1 MSVLDRVLA
10 QIDGATNLAMV
21 NGTFVNIAENLG
33 GSDGAGIDG
42 SITNIVSGV
51 AEATERA
58 LASTGVS
65 AMDIAIPTVNFGDMA
80 TTALGAV
87 NTGEISLGVNA
98 SVDEAATRTTRA
110 VSSVMT
116 QLGGDAAQGNL
127 VLNIASNMTGIDG
140 AITNTLMMVNGTIG
154 VLSTTALG
162 AVNTGAITSGVNTT
176 VQGIVGIEG

>member
-1 MSVLDRVLA
+1 
-10 QIDGATNLAMV
+10 
-21 NGTFVNIAENLG
+21 
-33 GSDGAGIDG
+33 
-42 SITNIVSGV
+42 
-51 AEATERA
+51 
-58 LASTGVS
+58 
-65 AMDIAIPTVNFGDMA
+65 
-80 TTALGAV
+80 
-87 NTGEISLGVNA
+87 
-98 SVDEAATRTTRA
+98 
-110 VSSVMT
+110 MT